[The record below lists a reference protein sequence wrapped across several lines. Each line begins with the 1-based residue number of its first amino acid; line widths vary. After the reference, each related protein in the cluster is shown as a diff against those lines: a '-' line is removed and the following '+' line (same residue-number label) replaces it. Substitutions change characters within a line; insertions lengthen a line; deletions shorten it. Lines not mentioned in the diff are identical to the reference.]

1 MRSGDSLRR
10 SVLRYLRSEV
20 HNEEIARQGELDD
33 EAVTGV
39 LSRQAQ
45 RHRDSIEAFQQGNR
59 QDLVD
64 KEEAELAVIL
74 EYLPEQMSGDA
85 ITEIARKVIADL
97 AASGPQDMGRVMGAL
112 MPQLKGKAQGKEV
125 SSVVTELLKPA
136 SS

>member
-10 SVLRYLRSEV
+10 SVLRYLRSEI

-39 LSRQAQ
+39 LNRQAQ
-45 RHRDSIEAFQQGNR
+45 RCRDSIEAFQQGNR

-74 EYLPEQMSGDA
+74 EYLPEQMSRDA
-85 ITEIARKVIADL
+85 ITEIARKAIADL

-112 MPQLKGKAQGKEV
+112 MPHLKGKAQGKEV